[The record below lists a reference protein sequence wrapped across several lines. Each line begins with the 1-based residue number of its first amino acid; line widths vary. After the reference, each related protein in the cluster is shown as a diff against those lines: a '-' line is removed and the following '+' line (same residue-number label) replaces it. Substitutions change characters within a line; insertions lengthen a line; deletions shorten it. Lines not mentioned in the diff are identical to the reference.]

1 MEDEPSD
8 RNELHPS
15 AAGLWRCRI
24 ALLLVGRSCVLIGHQ
39 SACWAA
45 SSLSRVCQLGVTRCP
60 VSTPAWHPH
69 ALPLQSLPTSGN
81 SPPLHPIFSRLGKLS
96 AASCHCLQPL
106 LFTFTFL
113 ECEGPE
119 MSSKSQQRCQRYL
132 LWRCECTRRSCSTP
146 AVPAPPG
153 CASRPR
159 TFSSFI
165 IPMDELRLKAEIL
178 CQPREPGPGL
188 RAVPLCSVS
197 HTAVLKVIQLLLF
210 HVDGASQV

>member
-1 MEDEPSD
+1 MGTPHCPGQLCSAGRSLEHRLFPSSNLTLPSAPSAHPLNAQRSVLLSSEILSAAVVIHPASRLIHTWTQILACSASSMEDEPSD

-132 LWRCECTRRSCSTP
+132 L
-146 AVPAPPG
+146 
-153 CASRPR
+153 
-159 TFSSFI
+159 
-165 IPMDELRLKAEIL
+165 
-178 CQPREPGPGL
+178 
-188 RAVPLCSVS
+188 
-197 HTAVLKVIQLLLF
+197 
-210 HVDGASQV
+210 